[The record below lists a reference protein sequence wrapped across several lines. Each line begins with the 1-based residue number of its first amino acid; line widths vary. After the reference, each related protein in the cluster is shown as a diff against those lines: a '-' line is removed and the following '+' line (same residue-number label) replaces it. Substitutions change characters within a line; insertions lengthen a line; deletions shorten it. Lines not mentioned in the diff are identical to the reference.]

1 LRYLDTVGSSSVAVS
16 IDLPAIHMTAAF
28 AREMDARYA
37 LGILQSSAGRIL
49 SSVLRP
55 VIGSDGRIDVVLLDV
70 EIEDLELERVAI
82 GMTGAHGVLLPSVPA
97 PVGTA
102 TDEPSSA
109 IA

>member
-1 LRYLDTVGSSSVAVS
+1 MS

-55 VIGSDGRIDVVLLDV
+55 VVGSDGRVDVVLLDV
-70 EIEDLELERVAI
+70 EIEDLEAERVAI
-82 GMTGAHGVLLPSVPA
+82 AMTGAHGVLLPSTPD
-97 PVGTA
+97 PMGTA